1 MTRMMLVVMGA
12 LLGSGCA
19 ARTLQDETQPV
30 GATCPRTTRGM
41 ISGTY
46 MCPSDVN
53 PESMVAVYEFRPENG
68 ALHVAMCNAGVAGS
82 LGGAPF
88 HGNFH
93 FTVREP
99 TLGTHTLPAD
109 TSSLGAA
116 CDGCDSWTN
125 TGGTIEVEG
134 YDPTTRTVCGT
145 FDIPL
150 RQRRGTNTRRDT
162 GTFVAII
169 P

>member
-1 MTRMMLVVMGA
+1 MLVVMGA
-12 LLGSGCA
+12 LFFSGCA
-19 ARTLQDETQPV
+19 AQTLQDETQPV
-30 GATCPRTTRGM
+30 GATCPLTTTGM

-46 MCPSDVN
+46 SCPSDVHL
-53 PESMVAVYEFRPENG
+53 ESMVAVYEFRPENG

-82 LGGAPF
+82 RGGAPF

-93 FTVREP
+93 FTVPAP
-99 TLGTHTLPAD
+99 TRGTHTLAAD
-109 TSSLGAA
+109 TSSLAAA

-150 RQRRGTNTRRDT
+150 RQRRGTNMRRDT